1 MLRTSREYTRAG
13 DSLISESA
21 LWYAR
26 GVSAPSGAELVP
38 PSPPTQRE
46 RVRGGVS
53 GGVKYIVLQIGK
65 GGPQRL
71 LAVRAAAP
79 GLVGVI
85 VAPLFLA

>member
-53 GGVKYIVLQIGK
+53 GGVKYIVLQEARSVFWLCVL
-65 GGPQRL
+65 PRL
-71 LAVRAAAP
+71 AWSA
-79 GLVGVI
+79 
-85 VAPLFLA
+85 